1 MRRRPVFAPVI
12 VAAVLVA
19 FGGIFLALQGCG
31 AATTPGG
38 LTSHSWTLT
47 RLVVDGKEQPLAQGR
62 SLTLR
67 FQERDHTVSGFSGCN
82 SYGGSYTISGDSLRF
97 DHMQTTVMACANADV
112 MGLEAAYM
120 RALDGVESYHLDGA
134 TLSLSGDSG
143 HVQMSFQQGDSA
155 AP

>member
-1 MRRRPVFAPVI
+1 MRRQHLVAPVI
-12 VAAVLVA
+12 VVAVLVA
-19 FGGIFLALQGCG
+19 FGGIFLALQGCV

-38 LTSHSWTLT
+38 LTGHSWTLT

-67 FQERDHTVSGFSGCN
+67 FQERDHTISGFSGCN

-97 DHMQTTVMACANADV
+97 DHMRMTVMACADASV
-112 MGLEAAYM
+112 MELEAVYM
-120 RALDGVESYHLDGA
+120 RALDGVGSYHLDGA
-134 TLSLSGDSG
+134 TLALSGDG
-143 HVQMSFQQGDSA
+143 GRVQISFQQGDSA